1 MAFLFQLLT
10 REIQEKGELQRILEE
25 GAVDSTERCECLES
39 DFHLLTLD
47 PVDSNRISRIGFSP
61 FGSRCDGTFSVD
73 YDRCEERWVLRCVE
87 RERCEYISGALKQ
100 VF

>member
-39 DFHLLTLD
+39 DFHLLA
-47 PVDSNRISRIGFSP
+47 VDVMVPFHWTSTAVKRDGF
-61 FGSRCDGTFSVD
+61 
-73 YDRCEERWVLRCVE
+73 
-87 RERCEYISGALKQ
+87 
-100 VF
+100 